1 MVLPEHVCPFGLKA
15 KDLLEKHGF
24 ELDDR
29 QLTSRQAVD
38 DFMEAHGLSTT
49 PLIVIDGEPIGG
61 SDDLQRYLAENRQ
74 AADGA

>member
-1 MVLPEHVCPFGLKA
+1 MVLSDHVCPFGLKA
-15 KDLLEKHGF
+15 KDLLEEHGF
-24 ELDDR
+24 ELEDR
-29 QLTSRQAVD
+29 QLTSRQEVD

-61 SDDLQRYLAENRQ
+61 CDDLQRYLAENRQ

>member
-1 MVLPEHVCPFGLKA
+1 MVLPDHVCPFGLKA
-15 KDLLEKHGF
+15 KDLLETHGF

-29 QLTSRQAVD
+29 QLTSRQEVD

-61 SDDLQRYLAENRQ
+61 SDDLQRFLAENRQ